1 MVPRISRS
9 ITAGAL
15 LAAKRAWLLAGCA
28 VLVCTP
34 AGAQSLGNP
43 PLAGNGA
50 ATAAAAAVNVPA
62 ITDPQTTGAV
72 AGTDLPPALDE
83 DFNRLNRREETID
96 GLRTRIDPDAGE
108 APGIRI
114 GTFVLKPALSET
126 FNHERQKNGGSSESR
141 SFLETGLKG
150 SLSSDW
156 SRHQLSV
163 TGEGVLQDNISGE
176 GEEEPR
182 ADIDAELR
190 LDLSD
195 ETIARLRAGYSF
207 EREDANDPNAIAN
220 AETQSGVNT
229 YRLGAA
235 VERDLGLIRGSVGLD
250 FERRTYGDV
259 ELDNGTTL
267 SQGDRDRNLGTLT
280 GRVGYELS
288 PALIPFLEASAG
300 RSIYDLRRDMF
311 GFERS
316 YQNYAGRVGMEVDL
330 GEKLNGELAL
340 GYETFRFDDDRLADL
355 SGLSVDGRVNWSPRR
370 GTDVLFGLLTYLD
383 PSTTPGEAGSINY
396 ELTNVIT
403 HQLRST
409 LVARLSNSLTLR
421 DFPSDAASSDEA
433 TWRTGAG
440 LTWDM
445 SRYVALTGDVS
456 YERTNRDNGPSSD
469 TTRVG
474 VGLTLRR

>member
-1 MVPRISRS
+1 MEPIISRS

-15 LAAKRAWLLAGCA
+15 RPRMRAWLLAGCA
-28 VLVCTP
+28 LFAGTS
-34 AGAQSLGNP
+34 AGAQSLDNP
-43 PLAGNGA
+43 PIAG
-50 ATAAAAAVNVPA
+50 TAAGITGATGNTAA
-62 ITDPQTTGAV
+62 ITDPETTGAV
-72 AGTDLPPALDE
+72 AASDLPPALDE

-96 GLRTRIDPDAGE
+96 GLRTRIDPYEGQ

-126 FNHERQKNGGSSESR
+126 FNHERQKTGSQSESR
-141 SFLETGLKG
+141 SFIETGLKG
-150 SLSSDW
+150 SLTSDW

-163 TGEGVLQDNISGE
+163 TGEGVLQNNTSGE

-182 ADIDAELR
+182 ADVDAELR

-195 ETIARLRAGYSF
+195 QTTARLTTGYSF

-220 AETQSGVNT
+220 AETQSGVNI

-235 VERDLGLIRGSVGLD
+235 VERDYGLIRGSLGVD

-259 ELDNGTTL
+259 ELDNGTSL
-267 SQGDRDRNLGTLT
+267 SVEDRNRNIGILDA
-280 GRVGYELS
+280 RIGYELS
-288 PALIPFLEASAG
+288 PALIPFLEASVG
-300 RSIYDLRRDMF
+300 KSNYDLREDTL

-316 YQNYAGRVGMEVDL
+316 YQSYAGRAGLEVDL

-340 GYETFRFDDDRLADL
+340 GYGTYRFDDDRLGDL
-355 SGLSVDGRVNWSPRR
+355 RGLSADGRVNWSPQR
-370 GTDVLFGLLTYLD
+370 GTDVLLGLATYLD
-383 PSTTPGEAGSINY
+383 PSTTPGDAGSINY
-396 ELTNVIT
+396 ELTSIVT
-403 HQLRST
+403 RQLRST

-421 DFPSDAASSDEA
+421 NFPSDATSSDEA

-440 LTWDM
+440 LTWDVT
-445 SRYVALTGDVS
+445 RYLALTGDVS
-456 YERTNRDNGPSSD
+456 YERTNRDRGESTD
-469 TTRVG
+469 TARIG

>member
-1 MVPRISRS
+1 MVPNISRS
-9 ITAGAL
+9 ITPGTL
-15 LAAKRAWLLAGCA
+15 RPKIPAWLLAGCA
-28 VLVCTP
+28 VLAFTP
-34 AGAQSLGNP
+34 AGAQNLGNLP
-43 PLAGNGA
+43 IANASVVGTAGQAGN
-50 ATAAAAAVNVPA
+50 AAAIP
-62 ITDPQTTGAV
+62 DPQTTGAV
-72 AGTDLPPALDE
+72 VGADLTPALDE

-96 GLRTRIDPDAGE
+96 GLRTRADPDDGQ

-126 FNHERQKNGGSSESR
+126 FNHERQKTGDRSESR
-141 SFLETGLKG
+141 SFVETGLKG
-150 SLSSDW
+150 SLTSDW

-163 TGEGVLQDNISGE
+163 TGEGVLQNNVSGV

-235 VERDLGLIRGSVGLD
+235 VERDFGLIRGSVGVD

-259 ELDNGTTL
+259 ELDDGTTL
-267 SQGDRDRNLGTLT
+267 SVEDRNRNLGTLDA
-280 GRVGYELS
+280 RIGYEIS
-288 PALIPFLEASAG
+288 PALIPFLETSVG
-300 RSIYDLRRDMF
+300 KSVYDLRRDTL

-316 YQNYAGRVGMEVDL
+316 YQSYAGRGGVEVDF
-330 GEKLNGELAL
+330 GEKLNGEIAL
-340 GYETFRFDDDRLADL
+340 GYETYHFDDSRLGDL
-355 SGLSVDGRVNWSPRR
+355 RGLSIDGRVNWSPQR
-370 GTDVLFGLLTYLD
+370 GTDVLFGVLSYLN
-383 PSTTPGEAGSINY
+383 PSTTPGDAGSIDY
-396 ELTNVIT
+396 ALTSIVT
-403 HQLRST
+403 HELRSA
-409 LVARLSNSLTLR
+409 LLARLSNSVTLR
-421 DFPSDAASSDEA
+421 NFPSDATSSDET

-445 SRYVALTGDVS
+445 NRYLALTGDVS
-456 YERTNRDNGPSSD
+456 YERTNRDRGPSSD
-469 TTRVG
+469 TARVG
-474 VGLTLRR
+474 VGLALRR

>member
-1 MVPRISRS
+1 MVPNISRS
-9 ITAGAL
+9 MMAGAL
-15 LAAKRAWLLAGCA
+15 RVKPPAWLLAGCA
-28 VLVCTP
+28 FLAYAP
-34 AGAQSLGNP
+34 ASAQSLGDP
-43 PLAGNGA
+43 SPAGVSVAASADQPLP
-50 ATAAAAAVNVPA
+50 VL
-62 ITDPQTTGAV
+62 IDPQETGAL
-72 AGTDLPPALDE
+72 AGTDLSPALDE

-96 GLRTRIDPDAGE
+96 GLRRRIDPDDGQ

-126 FNHERQKNGGSSESR
+126 FNHERQKNGGSSQSR
-141 SFLETGLKG
+141 SFMETGLKG
-150 SLSSDW
+150 SLTSDW

-163 TGEGVLQDNISGE
+163 TGEGVIQDNISGE
-176 GEEEPR
+176 GQEEPR

-190 LDLSD
+190 LDLGA
-195 ETIARLRAGYSF
+195 ETIARLRTGYSF

-220 AETQSGVNT
+220 ADSQSGVHS

-235 VERDLGLIRGSVGLD
+235 VERDLGLIRGSLGVD

-267 SQGDRDRNLGTLT
+267 SQEDRDRNLGTLT
-280 GRVGYELS
+280 GRIGYELS
-288 PALIPFLEASAG
+288 PALVPFLEASVG
-300 RSIYDLRRDMF
+300 KSIYDLRRDTF

-316 YQNYAGRVGMEVDL
+316 YESYAGRAGMEVDL

-340 GYETFRFDDDRLADL
+340 GYETFRFDDERLGDL
-355 SGLSVDGRVNWSPRR
+355 NGFSLDGRVNWSPHR
-370 GTDVLFGLLTYLD
+370 GTDVLFGVLTYVD

-396 ELTNVIT
+396 ELTNVVT

-409 LVARLSNSLTLR
+409 LIGRLSNSLTLR
-421 DFPSDAASSDEA
+421 DFPSDATASDET

-445 SRYVALTGDVS
+445 SRYLALTGDVS
-456 YERTNRDNGPSSD
+456 YERTERDEGSSTD

-474 VGLTLRR
+474 LGLTLRR

>member
-1 MVPRISRS
+1 MVPNISRS
-9 ITAGAL
+9 MMAGAL
-15 LAAKRAWLLAGCA
+15 RVKPPAWLLAGCA
-28 VLVCTP
+28 FLACAP
-34 AGAQSLGNP
+34 ASAQSLGNP
-43 PLAGNGA
+43 PPASATVAIPAGQPLP
-50 ATAAAAAVNVPA
+50 AT
-62 ITDPQTTGAV
+62 IDPQSTGAV
-72 AGTDLPPALDE
+72 AGTDLSPALDE
-83 DFNRLNRREETID
+83 DFNRLNRREEMID
-96 GLRTRIDPDAGE
+96 GLRRRIDPDDGQ

-126 FNHERQKNGGSSESR
+126 FNHERQKNGGSSQSR
-141 SFLETGLKG
+141 SFMETGLKG
-150 SLSSDW
+150 SLTSDW

-163 TGEGVLQDNISGE
+163 TGEGVIQDNISGE
-176 GEEEPR
+176 GQEEPR

-190 LDLSD
+190 LDLGAQ
-195 ETIARLRAGYSF
+195 TIARLRAGYSF

-220 AETQSGVNT
+220 ADSQSGVDS

-235 VERDLGLIRGSVGLD
+235 VERDLGLIRGSLGVD

-267 SQGDRDRNLGTLT
+267 SQEDRDRNLGTLT
-280 GRVGYELS
+280 GRIGYELS
-288 PALIPFLEASAG
+288 PALIPFLEASVG
-300 RSIYDLRRDMF
+300 KSIYDLRRDTF

-316 YQNYAGRVGMEVDL
+316 YESYAGRAGMEVDL

-340 GYETFRFDDDRLADL
+340 GYETFRFDDARLADL
-355 SGLSVDGRVNWSPRR
+355 SGLSLDGRVNWSPHR
-370 GTDVLFGLLTYLD
+370 GTDVLFGVLTYVD

-396 ELTNVIT
+396 ELTNVVT

-409 LVARLSNSLTLR
+409 LVGRLSNSLTLR
-421 DFPSDAASSDEA
+421 DFPSDATASDET

-445 SRYVALTGDVS
+445 SRYLALTGDVS
-456 YERTNRDNGPSSD
+456 YERTDRDEGTSTD

-474 VGLTLRR
+474 LGLKLRR

>member
-1 MVPRISRS
+1 MVPNISRS
-9 ITAGAL
+9 IMTGAL
-15 LAAKRAWLLAGCA
+15 RLKPPAWLVAGCA
-28 VLVCTP
+28 FLACSP
-34 AGAQSLGNP
+34 ASAQSLDKP
-43 PLAGNGA
+43 PLAGASVA
-50 ATAAAAAVNVPA
+50 APAGLPVPA
-62 ITDPQTTGAV
+62 TVDPQATGAV

-96 GLRTRIDPDAGE
+96 GLRRRIDPDDGQ

-126 FNHERQKNGGSSESR
+126 FNHERQKNGGSSQSR
-141 SFLETGLKG
+141 SFMETGLKG
-150 SLSSDW
+150 SLTSDW
-156 SRHQLSV
+156 SRHQLSI
-163 TGEGVLQDNISGE
+163 TGEGVVQDNISGE
-176 GEEEPR
+176 GREEPR

-190 LDLSD
+190 LDLGAQ
-195 ETIARLRAGYSF
+195 TIARLRAGYSF

-220 AETQSGVNT
+220 ADTQSGVDT

-235 VERDLGLIRGSVGLD
+235 VERDLGLIRGSLGVD

-259 ELDNGTTL
+259 ELDDGTTL
-267 SQGDRDRNLGTLT
+267 SQEDRDRNLGTLT
-280 GRVGYELS
+280 GRIGYELS
-288 PALIPFLEASAG
+288 PALIPFLEASVG
-300 RSIYDLRRDMF
+300 KSIYDLRRDTF

-316 YQNYAGRVGMEVDL
+316 YESYAGRAGMEVDL

-340 GYETFRFDDDRLADL
+340 GYETFRFDDARLGDL
-355 SGLSVDGRVNWSPRR
+355 RGLSLDGRVNWSPQR
-370 GTDVLFGLLTYLD
+370 GTDVLFGMLTYVD

-396 ELTNVIT
+396 ELTNVVT

-409 LVARLSNSLTLR
+409 LVGRLSNSVTLR
-421 DFPSDAASSDEA
+421 DFPSDATASDET

-445 SRYVALTGDVS
+445 SRYLALTGDVS
-456 YERTNRDNGPSSD
+456 YERTERDQGASSD
-469 TTRVG
+469 TARVG

>member
-1 MVPRISRS
+1 MEPKFSRS

-15 LAAKRAWLLAGCA
+15 RPRMRAWLLASCA
-28 VLVCTP
+28 VFVISP
-34 AGAQSLGNP
+34 AVAQSLDNP
-43 PLAGNGA
+43 PIADTATGTTGATGN
-50 ATAAAAAVNVPA
+50 TAA

-72 AGTDLPPALDE
+72 AASDLPPALDE
-83 DFNRLNRREETID
+83 EFNRLNRREETID
-96 GLRTRIDPDAGE
+96 GLRTRIDPYEGQ

-126 FNHERQKNGGSSESR
+126 FNHERQKTGDRSESR
-141 SFLETGLKG
+141 SFIETGLKG
-150 SLSSDW
+150 SLTSDW

-163 TGEGVLQDNISGE
+163 TGEGVLQNNTSGE

-182 ADIDAELR
+182 ADVDAELR

-195 ETIARLRAGYSF
+195 QTIARLRAGYSF

-220 AETQSGVNT
+220 AESQSGVNI

-235 VERDLGLIRGSVGLD
+235 VERDYGLIRGSLGVD

-259 ELDNGTTL
+259 ELDNGTRL
-267 SQGDRDRNLGTLT
+267 SVEDRNRNIGVLDA
-280 GRVGYELS
+280 RIGYELS
-288 PALIPFLEASAG
+288 PALIPFLEASVG
-300 RSIYDLRRDMF
+300 KSNYDLREDMF

-316 YQNYAGRVGMEVDL
+316 YQNYAGRAGLEVDL

-340 GYETFRFDDDRLADL
+340 GYETYRFDDDRLGDL
-355 SGLSVDGRVNWSPRR
+355 RGLSVDGRVNWSPQR
-370 GTDVLFGLLTYLD
+370 GTDVLLGLETYLD
-383 PSTTPGEAGSINY
+383 PSTTPGDAGSINY
-396 ELTNVIT
+396 ALTSIVT
-403 HQLRST
+403 RQLRST

-421 DFPSDAASSDEA
+421 NFPSDATSSDEA

-445 SRYVALTGDVS
+445 SRYLALTGDVS
-456 YERTNRDNGPSSD
+456 YERTNRDRGQSTD
-469 TTRVG
+469 TARIG
-474 VGLTLRR
+474 LGLTLRR